1 MRYTELKKSLQAK
14 PRTWLVTGC
23 AGFIG
28 SHLIETL
35 LSLNQKVTGLDN
47 FSTGNPEN
55 LREVE
60 RIVGAARWKN
70 FTWIEGDICSADDC
84 SRALDGVDLVL
95 HQAALGSVPRSIS
108 DPLSTNRV
116 NVVGFLEMLKAS
128 CEHKVK
134 RFVYTSSSSVYGTNS
149 DQIKREDSL
158 GSPLSPYAASKRTN
172 EIYAQAFSAAFE
184 IECIGLRY
192 FNVFGARQN
201 PDGPYAAVIP
211 RWLSSFKAGEDCVI
225 FGDGETSR
233 DFCYVDNV
241 VQANLLAAT
250 AEGTAVNEIYNIAVG
265 DTTSLKVL
273 FQQLKSSSEAALGR
287 SVSTAA
293 KYEPF
298 RKGDVRH
305 SCADISKA
313 TELLGYLPSYKI
325 NQGLELTAAAFFS
338 SK

>member
-128 CEHKVK
+128 
-134 RFVYTSSSSVYGTNS
+134 
-149 DQIKREDSL
+149 
-158 GSPLSPYAASKRTN
+158 
-172 EIYAQAFSAAFE
+172 
-184 IECIGLRY
+184 
-192 FNVFGARQN
+192 
-201 PDGPYAAVIP
+201 
-211 RWLSSFKAGEDCVI
+211 
-225 FGDGETSR
+225 
-233 DFCYVDNV
+233 
-241 VQANLLAAT
+241 
-250 AEGTAVNEIYNIAVG
+250 
-265 DTTSLKVL
+265 
-273 FQQLKSSSEAALGR
+273 
-287 SVSTAA
+287 
-293 KYEPF
+293 
-298 RKGDVRH
+298 
-305 SCADISKA
+305 
-313 TELLGYLPSYKI
+313 
-325 NQGLELTAAAFFS
+325 
-338 SK
+338 